1 MRPTVKICGI
11 TRPEDAE
18 LALELG
24 ADFVGVILYG
34 PSPRSVAF
42 DKARELLAV
51 IPEGRRV
58 AVDVS
63 PGSLELE
70 RYREA
75 GFDRFQIHCP
85 LETGL
90 GELAVWSGLVG
101 EDRLWM
107 APKVSPGE
115 SFPQRIFEFCDT
127 ALVDAFRKDKYGGT
141 GETAD
146 WQRFV
151 DWATLYNHKQ
161 FILAGGLGPKNIRE
175 ALEAT
180 GATFVDANSALEA
193 RPGEKDHA
201 LMRAFFEAL

>member
-24 ADFVGVILYG
+24 ADFIGMILYER
-34 PSPRSVAF
+34 SPRSVTFAEA
-42 DKARELLAV
+42 KELLGV
-51 IPEGRRV
+51 IPQGKRV

-85 LETGL
+85 METGL
-90 GELAVWSGLVG
+90 AELAVWSGLVG
-101 EDRLWM
+101 EKNLWM
-107 APKVSPGE
+107 APKVPPNE
-115 SFPQRIFEFCDT
+115 TFPQRIFEFCET
-127 ALVDAFRKDKYGGT
+127 ALVDAFKKDQYGGT
-141 GETAD
+141 GQTAD

-151 DWATLYNHKQ
+151 DWSTLYNHKQ

-175 ALEAT
+175 ALDAT
-180 GATFVDANSALEA
+180 GATFVDANSALE
-193 RPGEKDHA
+193 RKPGVKDHA
-201 LMRAFFEAL
+201 LLRAFFAAL